1 MVIESLSSQA
11 TSRVVELQRGSGD
24 EKRRQDSAA
33 SFLPRPFVAG
43 GTDFVANDAAKPSD
57 DLSAVGGR
65 AGKSG
70 RAPSADKA
78 QGSNPS
84 SPEGGFP
91 SFLREAADLVQ
102 NDRRSLFAAVGFSAQ
117 QLSEE
122 SGQED
127 EASLE
132 ARQSKSL
139 EASLAYGSVQKRGDG
154 RPPPASE
161 PQLVTESG
169 VLMGFGA
176 FDELSRLD
184 VTV

>member
-1 MVIESLSSQA
+1 MVIDPLSTQA

-43 GTDFVANDAAKPSD
+43 GSGFAANDAPKPGD

-65 AGKSG
+65 ARKSG
-70 RAPSADKA
+70 RATAADSAQKSDSA
-78 QGSNPS
+78 
-84 SPEGGFP
+84 SPDDSFP

-102 NDRRSLFAAVGFSAQ
+102 NDRRSLFAAVGFSTQ
-117 QLSEE
+117 QLAEE

-127 EASLE
+127 ETSLE
-132 ARQSKSL
+132 ARQGKSL

-154 RPPPASE
+154 RPPPVTE

-176 FDELSRLD
+176 FDDLSRLD